1 MTGDAWH
8 FELPEDCQ
16 LRTSLNALE
25 FIACT
30 ITIWVDSLREKI
42 LPEDCIQSQTDS
54 SATGWLRKSN
64 FCDHDDEVVQL
75 LMARKLANII
85 MSTESCLYSQW
96 FEGNENCVAD
106 SLSCDFHIP
115 DFHLQHLLCSTFPLQ
130 VPFGFKILPLP
141 TEIVSWL
148 MSLLLKQ
155 L

>member
-25 FIACT
+25 FIACA
-30 ITIWVDSLREKI
+30 I
-42 LPEDCIQSQTDS
+42 
-54 SATGWLRKSN
+54 
-64 FCDHDDEVVQL
+64 
-75 LMARKLANII
+75 RKLANII

-130 VPFGFKILPLP
+130 VPFGLKILPLP